1 MKSRK
6 IIDTAI
12 CAVCA
17 ALAALFV
24 AAHVHG
30 YIRDYSED
38 GLHERGTCASCG
50 LYRWMHMGDA
60 AFEARELR
68 RAQK

>member
-1 MKSRK
+1 MKPRK
-6 IIDTAI
+6 IVDAAV

-17 ALAALFV
+17 ALTALAVAAL
-24 AAHVHG
+24 VHG
-30 YIRDYSED
+30 YLRDCSED
-38 GLHERGTCASCG
+38 GLHERGTCGACG
-50 LYRWMHMGDA
+50 FYRWMHMDDA